1 MLALVRA
8 QDVAL
13 SRELRALLLVAAIF
27 VVGAGVYRLLFVK
40 EAGERFQIV
49 NVSGDVRHV
58 DSDGES
64 DLAKQGD
71 RLEAGDRIVSG
82 DGGRAIL
89 GLGENTRVAV
99 DASTSVRVLGVNAEG
114 VRLDL
119 EGGRVQATVRP
130 GGGRV
135 GVVAGDR
142 EIVADDA
149 DFTAVVDEEGTF
161 GVTSE
166 RGSLALLGVAGM
178 SQLRSGDEVVI
189 PKGGTP
195 LSAPASEA
203 LLLQVV
209 WPAPPRTR
217 ERDVELTGNTQPGAK
232 VAVIGGTKPISVKAG
247 PDGTFRVMVP
257 LAEGQN
263 RLAVVATSV
272 MGKEAKVD
280 AELVRDTQA
289 PSVGVTLEF

>member
-1 MLALVRA
+1 M
-8 QDVAL
+8 
-13 SRELRALLLVAAIF
+13 SREVRALLLVAAIF
-27 VVGAGVYRLLFVK
+27 AVGGIVYQFLFG
-40 EAGERFQIV
+40 EESGERFLIV

-58 DSDGES
+58 ASDGES

-71 RLEAGDRIVSG
+71 HLQAGDRIVSG

-99 DASTSVRVLGVNAEG
+99 DASTSVTVLGVNAEG

-135 GVVAGDR
+135 GVVADGR
-142 EIVADDA
+142 EVVAEDA
-149 DFTAVVDEEGTF
+149 DFTAVVDEDGTF

-178 SQLRSGDEVVI
+178 SQIRNGDELVI
-189 PKGGTP
+189 PKGGNP

-203 LLLQVV
+203 LLLQVA

-217 ERDVELTGNTQPGAK
+217 EREVELTGNTQAGAK
-232 VAVIGGTKPISVKAG
+232 VVVLGGAKPISVKAG
-247 PDGTFRVMVP
+247 TDGTFRVTIP

-263 RLAVVATSV
+263 RLAVVATNLL
-272 MGKEAKVD
+272 GKEAKVD
-280 AELVRDTQA
+280 AELVRDTKA
-289 PSVGVTLEF
+289 PSVGVSLEF

>member
-1 MLALVRA
+1 M
-8 QDVAL
+8 
-13 SRELRALLLVAAIF
+13 SREVRVLLLVAAIF
-27 VVGAGVYRLLFVK
+27 LVGAGVYRLLFG
-40 EAGERFQIV
+40 EESGERFQIV

-71 RLEAGDRIVSG
+71 RLQAGDRIVSG

-99 DASTSVRVLGVNAEG
+99 DASTSVTVLGVSAEG

-149 DFTAVVDEEGTF
+149 DFTAAVDEDGTF

-178 SQLRSGDEVVI
+178 SQIRGGDEVVI
-189 PKGGTP
+189 PKGGAP

-217 ERDVELTGNTQPGAK
+217 ERDVELTGTTQPGAR
-232 VAVIGGTKPISVKAG
+232 VAVVGGAKPISVKAG
-247 PDGTFRVMVP
+247 ADGRFRVTVP
-257 LAEGQN
+257 LEEGQN
-263 RLAVVATSV
+263 RLAVVATSL